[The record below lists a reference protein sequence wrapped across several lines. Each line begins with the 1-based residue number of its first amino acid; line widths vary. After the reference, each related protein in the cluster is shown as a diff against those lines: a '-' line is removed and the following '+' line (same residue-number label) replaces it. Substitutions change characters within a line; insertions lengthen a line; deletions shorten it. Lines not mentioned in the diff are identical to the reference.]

1 MSLAAKLGRAE
12 PLKVNESPDAE
23 AAWRVE
29 LPVLICIAGAQEAP
43 GVLVGFASM
52 VRCSSLKGFIEALA
66 I

>member
-1 MSLAAKLGRAE
+1 M
-12 PLKVNESPDAE
+12 KVNESPDAE

-52 VRCSSLKGFIEALA
+52 VRCSSLKGFVEALA